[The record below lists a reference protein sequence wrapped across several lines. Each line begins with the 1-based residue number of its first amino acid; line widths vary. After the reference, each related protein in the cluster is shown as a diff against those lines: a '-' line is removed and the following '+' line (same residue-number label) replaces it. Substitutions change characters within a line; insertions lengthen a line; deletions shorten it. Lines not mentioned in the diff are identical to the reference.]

1 MDAATLRIV
10 LIVLGAFLLVG
21 LYLWERHRARD
32 EDDDDGWDQRRA
44 AKPHSKREPNLGPFD
59 DDAAEP
65 ADAASTGPMASA
77 DVDADDSDE
86 SWPTSFAAGPD
97 MAFRDEGPNE
107 TAGARQAS
115 DALIVQLYVVARG
128 EPFSGAEITAAAAR
142 HSLVP
147 GDMAIFHRRKVEGAA
162 QAAPFS
168 MANAFNPGTFPFD
181 GMDDFCTPGL
191 VLFAQ
196 LDGSPSDLM
205 VFDELVQTAVAL
217 AQELDGE
224 LLDNARSPLGVE
236 QIKRLRAEVLDLL
249 DGIADPDRE

>member
-1 MDAATLRIV
+1 MV

-32 EDDDDGWDQRRA
+32 ADDDDWDERRSA
-44 AKPHSKREPNLGPFD
+44 EPSPKREPNFGAFD
-59 DDAAEP
+59 EDDTEPPDAGSVKPKASSDTGDREEPWAA
-65 ADAASTGPMASA
+65 
-77 DVDADDSDE
+77 
-86 SWPTSFAAGPD
+86 SFAASPE
-97 MAFRDEGPNE
+97 MAFGDDEE
-107 TAGARQAS
+107 DEAAGRQQAS
-115 DALIVQLYVVARG
+115 DALIVQLYIVAQA
-128 EPFSGAEITAAAAR
+128 EPFSGNDITAAAAR

-147 GDMAIFHRRKVEGAA
+147 GDMAIFHRRKVEGAG

-181 GMDDFCTPGL
+181 GMDDFSTRGL

-205 VFDELVQTAVAL
+205 IFDELVQTAVAL

-249 DGIADPDRE
+249 DGIADAERE

>member
-32 EDDDDGWDQRRA
+32 DDDDDGWDQRRSA
-44 AKPHSKREPNLGPFD
+44 EPRSKREPNLGPFD
-59 DDAAEP
+59 EDDAES
-65 ADAASTGPMASA
+65 ADVAGAHSMASA
-77 DVDADDSDE
+77 EVAEGDSE
-86 SWPTSFAAGPD
+86 KAWATSFSAGPE
-97 MAFRDEGPNE
+97 MAFEDEGAKE
-107 TAGARQAS
+107 TAGARQAT

-128 EPFSGAEITAAAAR
+128 EPFSGTQITAAAAH

-147 GDMAIFHRRKVEGAA
+147 GDLAIFHRRKVEGAA
-162 QAAPFS
+162 QTAPFS

-181 GMDDFCTPGL
+181 GMDDFSTLGL

-196 LDGSPSDLM
+196 LDGAPSDLM

-236 QIKRLRAEVLDLL
+236 QIRRLRAEVLDLL
-249 DGIADPDRE
+249 DGIADSDRE

>member
-32 EDDDDGWDQRRA
+32 DDDDGWVQSRSA
-44 AKPHSKREPNLGPFD
+44 EPHPKREPNLGPFD
-59 DDAAEP
+59 EDTAEP
-65 ADAASTGPMASA
+65 ADAASTRHMASA
-77 DVDADDSDE
+77 DIAADDSDE
-86 SWPTSFAAGPD
+86 SWPTSFADGRD
-97 MAFRDEGPNE
+97 MAFGDEGPNE
-107 TAGARQAS
+107 AAGARQAS
-115 DALIVQLYVVARG
+115 DALIVQLYIVARG
-128 EPFSGAEITAAAAR
+128 EPFSGTEITAAAAR

-181 GMDDFCTPGL
+181 GMDDFSTPGL

-205 VFDELVQTAVAL
+205 VFDEVVQTAVAL

>member
-1 MDAATLRIV
+1 MDAATLRMV

-32 EDDDDGWDQRRA
+32 DDDDDWDERRSA
-44 AKPHSKREPNLGPFD
+44 EPRPKREPNFGAFD
-59 DDAAEP
+59 EDDTEP
-65 ADAASTGPMASA
+65 SDAASDKPKASI
-77 DVDADDSDE
+77 DAGDRE
-86 SWPTSFAAGPD
+86 EPWAASFAASPETSLGD
-97 MAFRDEGPNE
+97 DVDDEA
-107 TAGARQAS
+107 AGRQQAT
-115 DALIVQLYVVARG
+115 DALIVQLYIVAQG
-128 EPFSGAEITAAAAR
+128 EPFSGSDITAAAAR
-142 HSLVP
+142 HSLIP
-147 GDMAIFHRRKVEGAA
+147 GDMAIFHRRKVEGAG
-162 QAAPFS
+162 QTAPFS

-181 GMDDFCTPGL
+181 GMDDFSTRGL

-236 QIKRLRAEVLDLL
+236 QIKRLRTEVLDLL
-249 DGIADPDRE
+249 DGIADADRE